1 MDQTNHN
8 NGQRLADSRDSIA
21 ANREQLMDNLKNVI
35 DEAEDWLRD
44 TANGLAEDGADVKA
58 RFEDTLRTARQD
70 LLKLEDSVIARTK
83 LAARSADEY
92 VHENPWRAIIIGAT
106 VGLLAGVLIS
116 RK

>member
-1 MDQTNHN
+1 MDQTNQN
-8 NGQRLADSRDSIA
+8 NGQTLADSQDAIT
-21 ANREQLMDNLKNVI
+21 ANREQLIGNLKDVI
-35 DEAEDWLRD
+35 NDAEDWLRD
-44 TANGLAEDGADVKA
+44 TASGLAEDGADVKA
-58 RFEDTLRTARQD
+58 RFEDTLRTARID

-83 LAARSADEY
+83 QAAQSADEY